1 MKRFLQLFIVCA
13 CLSAYSLPALSWGQ
27 KGHRVIAKIAYDNMN
42 RKAKKAVDKTLGK
55 GGIGLK
61 SARVRLEQL
70 CGGSLDICRENGWT
84 VIRIRLP
91 GGAESTTDPA
101 DG

>member
-1 MKRFLQLFIVCA
+1 VENAVKHGIDRYDPESCVVLATYPDGDAVCIEVRD
-13 CLSAYSLPALSWGQ
+13 SG
-27 KGHRVIAKIAYDNMN
+27 KGFDLN
-42 RKAKKAVDKTLGK
+42 DETLGK

-61 SARVRLEQL
+61 NARVRLEQL